1 MTSAVTQHANWTQAW
16 REQVLPELAAQTW
29 DLIVIGGGIT
39 GAGVIREAAK
49 RGWRCLLVEQRDFA
63 WGTSSRSSK
72 MVHGGLRYISQG
84 ELALTRDSVR
94 ERQLLLDNEAGL
106 VEPLPFLYPHYQGEF
121 PGRWVF
127 SAVLRLYD
135 GFAGQSLQQFH
146 PPWQVPMVA
155 AGLQHEHL
163 QGASQFQ
170 DALTDDARLVMHVLA
185 EARALGACVVSN
197 LRVLE
202 RLYSDDNAAAEG
214 DVEQRVSGVRI
225 EDTLTGAQFDLTCKA
240 LAQATGVWTDAA
252 GLSKQQHDIR
262 PLRGS
267 HLLIPSW
274 RLPVSQSV
282 SFKHPI
288 DKRLMF
294 IFPWEGATV
303 IGTTDIDHQ
312 DDLNQEAA
320 ISQAEVEYLLAGC
333 AKVFPSAQIS
343 AEDVL
348 STWSGVRPIV
358 VKSSDSG
365 HKPSDESREHMLWVE
380 PGCVSLAG
388 GKLTTFRLLAL
399 EILQACT
406 LFNGCSMQETVQA
419 QSLLAP
425 RPAHDCLAGLSSSVQ
440 RRLYGRYRANWS
452 AFCAVFSEVGTLQV
466 STTPIYWAELAF
478 ACEHELI
485 IHLDDLL
492 LRRTRLGLLLAQG
505 GVAVLEQVRELCQPR
520 LGWNDQR
527 WAEEQQRYLRIYQ
540 QFYSLPSAAVVGL

>member
-1 MTSAVTQHANWTQAW
+1 MTRSTIKPTIWTQAW
-16 REQVLPELAAQTW
+16 RDQVLPELAQQAW

-84 ELALTRDSVR
+84 EFALTRDSVR

-127 SAVLRLYD
+127 SWVLRLYD

-146 PPWQVPMVA
+146 PPWQVPLVV
-155 AGLQHEHL
+155 AGLQQEHL
-163 QGASQFQ
+163 EGASQFQ
-170 DALTDDARLVMHVLA
+170 DAVTDDARLVMHVLA
-185 EARALGACVVSN
+185 QARALGACVVSN

-202 RLYSDDNAAAEG
+202 RLYSNDNAAVEG

-225 EDTLTGAQFDLTCKA
+225 EDTLTGEQLELSCKA

-252 GLSKQQHDIR
+252 GLSQQQQHIR

-267 HLLIPSW
+267 HLLLPSW
-274 RLPVSQSV
+274 RFPVSQSV
-282 SFKHPI
+282 SFKHPV
-288 DKRLMF
+288 DGRLMF

-303 IGTTDIDHQ
+303 IGTTDIDHK

-320 ISQAEVEYLLAGC
+320 ISQAEVDYLLAGC
-333 AKVFPSAQIS
+333 AKVFPSAQIT
-343 AEDVL
+343 AADVL

-358 VKSSDSG
+358 AKSTG
-365 HKPSDESREHMLWVE
+365 GKHKPSDESREHMLWVE

-399 EILQACT
+399 EMLQACSA
-406 LFNGCSMQETVQA
+406 FNGCSMQETEQA
-419 QSLLAP
+419 QNLSEP
-425 RPAHDCLAGLSSSVQ
+425 RSTDDCLAGLSSSVQ

-452 AFCAVFSEVGTLQV
+452 EFCAVFSEVGAQQI

-478 ACEHELI
+478 ACEHELV

-492 LRRTRLGLLLAQG
+492 LRRTRIGLLLVQG
-505 GVAVLEQVRELCQPR
+505 GVAILEQVRELCQPR
-520 LGWNDQR
+520 LGWDDQR
-527 WAEEQQRYLRIYQ
+527 WAQEQQRYLTIYQ
-540 QFYSLPSAAVVGL
+540 QFYSLPNAAAVSL

>member
-1 MTSAVTQHANWTQAW
+1 MTSATTQRTNWTQAW
-16 REQVLPELAAQTW
+16 REQVLPELAQQTW

-84 ELALTRDSVR
+84 EFALTRDSVR

-135 GFAGQSLQQFH
+135 GFAGQSMQQFH
-146 PPWQVPMVA
+146 PPWQVPMVVD
-155 AGLQHEHL
+155 GLQQEHL
-163 QGASQFQ
+163 NGVSQFQ
-170 DALTDDARLVMHVLA
+170 DAVTDDARLVMHVLA
-185 EARALGACVVSN
+185 QARALGACVVSN

-225 EDTLTGAQFDLTCKA
+225 EDTLSGAQFDLSCKA

-252 GLSKQQHDIR
+252 GLSKQQQHVR

-267 HLLIPSW
+267 HLLLPSW

-294 IFPWEGATV
+294 IFPWEGVTV
-303 IGTTDIDHQ
+303 IGTTDIDHN
-312 DDLNQEAA
+312 DDLKQEAA
-320 ISQAEVEYLLAGC
+320 ISQTEVDYLLAGC
-333 AKVFPSAQIS
+333 AKVFPSAQIT
-343 AEDVL
+343 ERDIV

-358 VKSSDSG
+358 VKTTG
-365 HKPSDESREHMLWVE
+365 EAHKPSDESREHMLWIE
-380 PGCVSLAG
+380 PGCVSLSG

-399 EILQACT
+399 EILQACK
-406 LFNGCSMQETVQA
+406 LFNGCSMQETEQA
-419 QSLLAP
+419 RQLATP
-425 RPAHDCLAGLSSSVQ
+425 RPTDDCLAGLSSSVQ
-440 RRLYGRYRANWS
+440 RRLYGRYRANWPE
-452 AFCAVFSEVGTLQV
+452 FCAIFKEVGMQQV
-466 STTPIYWAELAF
+466 SFTPIYWAELAF
-478 ACEHELI
+478 ACEHELV

-505 GVAVLEQVRELCQPR
+505 GLAVLEQVRELCQPR
-520 LGWNDQR
+520 LAWDDQR
-527 WAEEQQRYLRIYQ
+527 WAEEQQRYLDIYQ
-540 QFYSLPSAAVVGL
+540 QFYSVPSAAVVSL